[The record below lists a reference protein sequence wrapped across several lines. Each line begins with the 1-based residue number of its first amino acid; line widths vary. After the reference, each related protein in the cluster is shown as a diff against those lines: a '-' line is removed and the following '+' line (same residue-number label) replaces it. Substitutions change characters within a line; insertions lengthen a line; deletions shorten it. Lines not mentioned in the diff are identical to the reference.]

1 MGLLRRTNLGRIRRS
16 GRGWLQERAC
26 NKCGFC
32 GIVILIGDRKEIE
45 MESAKEEVI
54 QLIRQLPDD
63 TTLEEIQY
71 HLYVKQKVR
80 RGIRDVEEGKVSS
93 QGEVENRMKRWVSE

>member
-1 MGLLRRTNLGRIRRS
+1 
-16 GRGWLQERAC
+16 
-26 NKCGFC
+26 
-32 GIVILIGDRKEIE
+32 

-71 HLYVKQKVR
+71 HLYVQQKVR
-80 RGIRDVEEGKVSS
+80 RGMRDVEEGRVGNWHVLKSLS
-93 QGEVENRMKRWVSE
+93 FRKIEVKPYRLLIPNGSGPYKTLRLYR

>member
-1 MGLLRRTNLGRIRRS
+1 
-16 GRGWLQERAC
+16 
-26 NKCGFC
+26 
-32 GIVILIGDRKEIE
+32 

-71 HLYVKQKVR
+71 HLYVQQKVR
-80 RGIRDVEEGKVSS
+80 RGMRDVEEGRVYS
-93 QGEVENRMKRWVSE
+93 QEEVEKRMQGWVSE